1 MTAAIKSGLILF
13 AHGSRDSQWRDPFDS
28 ILRYIQEN
36 TPHLSALAFLECM
49 RPSLPEAIEKMVL
62 DGAQQ
67 ITVIPAF
74 LAVGSHVRQDLPA
87 LIAEAQKKYPDVQI
101 LTSAAIGDQRE
112 IQQAIGRFAID
123 ALNR

>member
-1 MTAAIKSGLILF
+1 MS
-13 AHGSRDSQWRDPFDS
+13 
-28 ILRYIQEN
+28 
-36 TPHLSALAFLECM
+36 
-49 RPSLPEAIEKMVL
+49 PSLPEAIEKMVL

-87 LIAEAQKKYPDVQI
+87 LVAEAQKKYPAIQI
-101 LTSAAIGDQRE
+101 RSSAAIGEQRE

>member
-13 AHGSRDSQWRDPFDS
+13 AHGSRDSQWREPFDS
-28 ILRYIQEN
+28 ILRYVQEH
-36 TPHLSALAFLECM
+36 TPHLSSLAFLECM
-49 RPSLPEAIEKMVL
+49 SPSLPEAIEKMAL
-62 DGAQQ
+62 EGAQQ

-87 LIAEAQKKYPDVQI
+87 LIAEAQKNYPDLQI
-101 LTSAAIGDQRE
+101 LTSAAIGEQPA
-112 IQQAIGRFAID
+112 IQQAIARFALD